1 MSSASGYVMLGGHC
15 ASDVVG
21 NAAQQH
27 RGILSLDYPVKRG
40 LIQNWESFEKL
51 LEHCILYLHILP
63 RDEPL
68 TFCHSPYHPPASN
81 NRLCEVVFEKF
92 GTTALKLGTHVSL
105 LPEQEELPLALSILA
120 SNDRLCELLFEKFD
134 AQNLKLG
141 THAELAALA
150 CGHEIC
156 LIVDFG
162 AGRTTVTPC
171 YYGYLLN
178 SAARNVHF
186 GGFDLVTY
194 LHRLIIAETG
204 YYLSTSSEFD
214 ILRDIQ
220 KTVCYVSERR
230 PIIAGNDT
238 LGPSWSDA
246 STTETFIL
254 PDGQTLTLSDALRQS
269 SEAIFNPSL
278 LGREIETCPS
288 LASIILKT
296 VKACPVDCRAQLL
309 KNIVLVGCPTK
320 LKGFKTR
327 LHEELVQE
335 SSGEVRFLSSILDQT
350 QTTRTHLERIPYELL
365 EQVHC
370 KIRHRYEAR
379 INIVEDPAVQQHAAW
394 LGGSIA
400 ASLCDFSQQ
409 SGISKREEA
418 QEEEADIF
426 SGLESRYAD
435 KPLLRE
441 FLLHISAVADGLATL
456 PKREL
461 ADKLTSI
468 AKVLEEEEEKFQL
481 YHQDPIH
488 DSPNVRYHAAS
499 VSAIALLADV
509 FYDSQ
514 LPNII
519 TDRLLFDEDE
529 LVRVASARAFLAAG
543 ANTLADLP
551 LDLEA

>member
-1 MSSASGYVMLGGHC
+1 M
-15 ASDVVG
+15 
-21 NAAQQH
+21 
-27 RGILSLDYPVKRG
+27 
-40 LIQNWESFEKL
+40 
-51 LEHCILYLHILP
+51 
-63 RDEPL
+63 
-68 TFCHSPYHPPASN
+68 FCHSPYHPPS
-81 NRLCEVVFEKF
+81 
-92 GTTALKLGTHVSL
+92 
-105 LPEQEELPLALSILA
+105 

-134 AQNLKLG
+134 ALNLKLG

-335 SSGEVRFLSSILDQT
+335 SSGEVRFLSSILDKT

-394 LGGSIA
+394 LGGSIV

-409 SGISKREEA
+409 SGISKRVLSLS
-418 QEEEADIF
+418 F
-426 SGLESRYAD
+426 SL
-435 KPLLRE
+435 PLL
-441 FLLHISAVADGLATL
+441 S
-456 PKREL
+456 
-461 ADKLTSI
+461 
-468 AKVLEEEEEKFQL
+468 
-481 YHQDPIH
+481 
-488 DSPNVRYHAAS
+488 
-499 VSAIALLADV
+499 
-509 FYDSQ
+509 
-514 LPNII
+514 
-519 TDRLLFDEDE
+519 
-529 LVRVASARAFLAAG
+529 
-543 ANTLADLP
+543 LP
-551 LDLEA
+551 LSPSSICSITMNKQAIR